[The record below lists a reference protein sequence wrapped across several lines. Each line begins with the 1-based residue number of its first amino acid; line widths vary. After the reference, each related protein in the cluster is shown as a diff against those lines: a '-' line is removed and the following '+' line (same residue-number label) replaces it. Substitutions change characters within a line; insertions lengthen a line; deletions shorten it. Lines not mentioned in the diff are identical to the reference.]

1 MNPVTI
7 VAAQTVTAATLTD
20 MLIVLYV
27 TIMNLEMKGTTII
40 NPQHLEELC
49 SKEHQLRSK
58 SAA

>member
-7 VAAQTVTAATLTD
+7 VAAQTATAAIMTD

-27 TIMNLEMKGTTII
+27 TIMNLEMKETTII
-40 NPQHLEELC
+40 NPQHLKELC
-49 SKEHQLRSK
+49 SKEHQLRSE